1 MRHYYKTLKASKLWL
16 QLVLILVLS
25 AFVFK
30 TNAQITLS
38 SSSGVSTSATY
49 TTLKAAIDNINNG
62 THQGTILINVHS
74 NTTETAAITLLDSG
88 NVAGAS
94 YGFILIRPA
103 DTATVPKVVSA
114 SGISGTAFITLN
126 GADNVFFDGRPL
138 STGTSRFLT
147 ISQTANVAASHTI
160 VLQNGASINTF
171 GFCNIEN
178 GSIGTVASSAIRLT
192 TGNNN
197 FNQIGFCIVNGGN
210 LGIEIAGT
218 NGSPNSFTEIFN
230 NTLTNQKATAIRL
243 ASGVGSTIIDSN
255 DCTHSIATST
265 GGYQFLNIT
274 VIEPTAT
281 VEVTKNRIYN
291 LNTSAANFLQGIIFS
306 PAISSGTLLVRN
318 NSISLGSATFPNTLS
333 QILRCMLFGGTAQAT
348 VVVEHNTFRIGG
360 THVTANGNPTTVGIL
375 KSNSST
381 LTSFTCRNNISINTR
396 TGSAN
401 QHVGAFYSTPTT
413 GTNTIDYNTYYGGP
427 TFLTAWIGTFHGT
440 IATYKAA
447 ATPNEQ
453 NSTFGLI
460 DFNNTTEPIV
470 NLNGP
475 NTSGANLI
483 GTPTLSTTT
492 DYYGTT
498 RSTVRP
504 YRGAYESSNPIDTF
518 DLQTVIIYTY
528 GKIPIGTD
536 DTIRVLVRN
545 KGAAAVTNEP
555 IHLRSKLNGYMGSVN
570 VSLAAGNEAI
580 VNITPY
586 TPFVLGFDTLTVNP
600 NPDQKPSNDTAIWV
614 RENTLN
620 ALSYSRPFLAQS
632 GNVGTNPDGE
642 IVAKFYTPVPNFVNQ
657 VNVNFTNA
665 FFNGPFPFQVVIYED
680 SGSTFGPK
688 MNPYWVSSTQNTI
701 NGIFNLSIPSVPV
714 SGSFYIGVRQTTAN
728 NIGFAFQNENPIRN
742 RTFYFRQ
749 GTGFTGLA
757 WNDFAVNPSNQFRF
771 MIEPRLTIND
781 DLGVIDLFAPG
792 TGCVNIG
799 TQAVSMQVQNLGLLS
814 QNFAIDTLRIFGKI
828 IKPSGNT
835 ISFGPVLVTS
845 GTLAA
850 SATLNVTVLPSF
862 NFDSAGAYTFT
873 AWTRF
878 GPDGNAVNDTLP
890 PLVRNVFAAS
900 VAPVIQNF
908 NAATFPTNWT
918 TNRFLVSAGNGTNT
932 SNSVRVNINNSS
944 PFAANAYIQSPRISG
959 ITANHV
965 LRFDYRLLNNIGGTA
980 ATLLNTDSIKIMVS
994 TNCGNTFTQLA
1005 LINGVN
1011 HASSVNYTPYTV
1023 SLAAYTGVDVVV
1035 KIVYDWFGTT
1045 NDIIVDMD
1053 NIRVVDGVND
1063 VGVSLVSNP
1072 CRSLIAGSSAIN
1084 PIITVRNFGSS
1095 TQTNIPI
1102 AISITG
1108 PASYNAT
1115 STVTTLSSGATSS
1128 VTFVST
1134 FNPSVAGV
1142 YTLKAW
1148 TAQPVDGDR
1157 SNDTLVYVFN
1167 VTNLSL
1173 GNASVNGIQFTA
1185 SSMLNVKNTPA
1196 LNLTN
1201 SFTME
1206 AWINRS
1212 TTAVD
1217 RSIIS
1222 KDSALGFIQYNW
1234 SLNAAHQL
1242 NFLMNTT
1249 ANFYQFTSAVAVP
1262 TGFNHVAATF
1272 NGTNFRFYI
1281 NGTVVLDT
1289 TVGSSAIISE
1299 NYGITIGNDGLAS
1312 SAFLGTIDE
1321 LRIWNTARTST
1332 DIRANMHTRLNN
1344 SPSISLMAYYRFD
1357 EGATNTFATDASGNC
1372 NAALFGNIP
1381 PTWVAT
1387 QYPLGTP
1394 VVGTQTPVVDGTYAL
1409 GSTGLS
1415 VIYSNISGTDT
1426 VYAHKFSG
1434 APIGSS
1440 PLTAPGGVTAVHP
1453 NYWMLYRY
1461 GNATTSSTNLLF
1473 NLGTGNLSSGVS
1485 TTDMRLFTR
1494 AVNNTGA
1501 WTQANATAASVS
1513 FALQNVSFAQTQAI
1527 YNTQLTV
1534 GANNNPLPVVML
1546 YFTAKSSKADAIL
1559 RWATASE
1566 NNCKGFAI
1574 ERSFDGENFEEIGF
1588 TKGNGNS
1595 NVTSNY
1601 SYADK
1606 DVFVGASLVYYRLK
1620 QIDFDGSFTESEEV
1634 AVSHADAQAEQIMVY
1649 PNPVKTALTIEM
1661 ETLTAGGAELHI
1673 TDLTGKSLLNIP
1685 LLVSQ
1690 GFNKYIV
1697 SELAALTNGLYLV
1710 TISQNGKTIYT
1721 SKVVKSE

>member
-1 MRHYYKTLKASKLWL
+1 MRHYYKPFKQRTLWL
-16 QLVLILVLS
+16 RALVMLVFGAL
-25 AFVFK
+25 AL
-30 TNAQITLS
+30 NAQAQISLTS
-38 SSSGVSTSATY
+38 SAGSSTSANY
-49 TTLKAAIDNINNG
+49 STLKAAIDNINNG
-62 THQGTILINVHS
+62 THTGSIVVLVHA
-74 NTTETAAITLLDSG
+74 NTTEAAAITLNESG
-88 NVAGAS
+88 NASGAL
-94 YGFILIRPA
+94 YTDIMIRPA
-103 DTATVPKVVSA
+103 DTATSVKT
-114 SGISGTAFITLN
+114 ITATFTAATLLTYN
-126 GADNVFFDGRPL
+126 GADNVTIDGRPL
-138 STGTSRFLT
+138 STGTAKLLT
-147 ISQTANVAASHTI
+147 ITNPNNVAASHTI
-160 VLQNGASINTF
+160 ALSASASFNMFTYCTIDNGA
-171 GFCNIEN
+171 
-178 GSIGTVASSAIRLT
+178 IGTTASSALRLLA
-192 TGNNN
+192 GLNANNTILN
-197 FNQIGFCIVNGGN
+197 ATISGGN

-218 NGSPNSFTEIFN
+218 NGAANN
-230 NTLTNQKATAIRL
+230 NTTVRNCLLVNQKATAIRL
-243 ASGVGSTIIDSN
+243 ASGVGSMIIDSN
-255 DCTHSIATST
+255 NCTHTVATST

-274 VIEPTAT
+274 LIEPTST
-281 VEVTKNRIYN
+281 VTVTKNRVYD

-306 PAISSGTLLVRN
+306 PAIASGTLLVRN

-333 QILRCMLFGGTAQAT
+333 QIIRCFLFGGTLNAT

-360 THVTANGNPTTVGIL
+360 THVTVNGQPTTVGLL
-375 KSNSST
+375 KSNSSASSVF
-381 LTSFTCRNNISINTR
+381 TSRNNLCINTR
-396 TGSAN
+396 AGSAN

-460 DFNNTTEPIV
+460 DFNNVTDPTV
-470 NLNGP
+470 NFNGV

-483 GTPTLSTTT
+483 GTPIGTTT
-492 DYYGTT
+492 DYFGTP

-504 YRGAYESSNPIDTF
+504 YRGAFESTSPIDTF

-580 VNITPY
+580 INIVPY

-814 QNFAIDTLRIFGKI
+814 QNFAVDTLRIFGKI

-878 GPDGNAVNDTLP
+878 GPDGNAINDTLP

-918 TNRFLVSAGNGTNT
+918 TNRFLVSTGNGTNT
-932 SNSVRVNINNSS
+932 SNSIRVNINNSS

-959 ITANHV
+959 ITTNHV
-965 LRFDYRLLNNIGGTA
+965 LRFDYRVLNNIGGTA
-980 ATLLNTDSIKIMVS
+980 ATLLNTDSIKVMVS
-994 TNCGNTFTQLA
+994 TDCGNTFTQLA

-1011 HASSVNYTPYTV
+1011 HTSSANYTPFTA
-1023 SLAAYTGVDVVV
+1023 SLAAFTGVDVVV
-1035 KIVYDWFGTT
+1035 KIVYEWFGTT
-1045 NDIIVDMD
+1045 NDVIIDMD

-1084 PIITVRNFGSS
+1084 PSITVRNFGSS
-1095 TQTNIPI
+1095 TQTNIPV

-1108 PASYNAT
+1108 PSNYNAT
-1115 STVTTLSSGATSS
+1115 STVTTVGSGATAG
-1128 VTFVST
+1128 VVFVST

-1173 GNASVNGIQFTA
+1173 GNTSVNGIQFTA

-1222 KDSALGFIQYNW
+1222 KDSAVGFIQYNW
-1234 SLNAAHQL
+1234 SLTAAHQL
-1242 NFLMNTT
+1242 NFFMNTNT
-1249 ANFYQFTSAVAVP
+1249 NFYQFTSAVAVP
-1262 TGFNHVAATF
+1262 TGFSHVAATF

-1281 NGTVVLDT
+1281 NGAVVLDT
-1289 TVGSSAIISE
+1289 TVSTSAIIPE
-1299 NYGITIGNDGLAS
+1299 NYDITIGNDGLAS

-1321 LRIWNTARTST
+1321 LRIWNTVRTAS

-1394 VVGTQTPVVDGTYAL
+1394 IVGTQTPVVDGTYAL

-1415 VIYSNISGTDT
+1415 MIYSNINGTDT
-1426 VYAHKFSG
+1426 IYAHKFSG

-1494 AVNNTGA
+1494 AVNNTGT

-1566 NNCKGFAI
+1566 NNCKGFI
-1574 ERSFDGENFEEIGF
+1574 VERSVDGETFEEISF

-1601 SYADK
+1601 SYADR
-1606 DVFVGASLVYYRLK
+1606 DVFVHASTVYYRLK
-1620 QIDFDGSFTESEEV
+1620 QVDFDGSFTESEV
-1634 AVSHADAQAEQIMVY
+1634 VVVNHADAQAEQITIY
-1649 PNPVKTALTIEM
+1649 PNPVKSALTIEM
-1661 ETLTAGGAELHI
+1661 ETLTAGAAQLHI

-1697 SELAALTNGLYLV
+1697 NELAALTNGLYLV
-1710 TISQNGKTIYT
+1710 TITQNDKTIYT